1 MPRKTRM
8 EFVDL
13 VGFWKEKVGEI
24 LLNRALPNGHRPAL
38 AFG

>member
-1 MPRKTRM
+1 MPRRIMM

-24 LLNRALPNGHRPAL
+24 LLTGHCLTDTANQD
-38 AFG
+38 FG